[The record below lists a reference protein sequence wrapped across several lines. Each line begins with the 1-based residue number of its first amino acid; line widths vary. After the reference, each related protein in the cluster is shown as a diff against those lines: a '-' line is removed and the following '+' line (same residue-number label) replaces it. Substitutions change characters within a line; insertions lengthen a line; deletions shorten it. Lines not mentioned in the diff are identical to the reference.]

1 MHSYEQGRL
10 DLPFVG
16 HCTFGKRP
24 VCLAWDTLD
33 ADVAVL
39 GVPYDM
45 GTQYRAGARFGPRA
59 IREASTLF
67 SFGHG
72 GAYDHEDD
80 AVYLPMDRV
89 RIVDVGDADIVH
101 TDTAASHRNAE
112 MAIRKILERGA
123 LPVVLGG
130 DHAIN
135 IPCIRA
141 FSNEGPIHIV
151 QIDAHLDF
159 VDVRHGVRE
168 GHGNPMRRAS
178 EQAHVTGLTQLGIRN
193 VSSTAREGYE
203 DARRRGSTIRS
214 VRQCRRL
221 GTDRVLELIPAG
233 VRYYVTIDIDGF
245 DPSIAPGTG
254 TPSHGGFLYWEV
266 MELLQGLARRG
277 EVAGI
282 DLVEVAPAYDPAG
295 ITAMLA
301 AQVLLNFLGYIFH
314 EREVRSTVK
323 NGGADVAGLLLDAVP
338 GR

>member
-1 MHSYEQGRL
+1 MAHGYEQGRL

-16 HCTFGKRP
+16 FCTFGKRP
-24 VCLAWDTLD
+24 ICTDWDKID

-39 GVPYDM
+39 GIPYDM

-80 AVYLPMDRV
+80 AVYLPLDQV
-89 RIVDVGDADIVH
+89 RIVDIGDADIVH
-101 TDTAASHRNAE
+101 TDTATSHANAE
-112 MAIRKILERGA
+112 FAVRKILKAGA

-141 FSNEGPIHIV
+141 FDDQPPIHIV

-178 EQAHVTGLTQLGIRN
+178 EHEHVTGLTQLGIRN
-193 VSSTAREGYE
+193 VSSTAREGYD
-203 DARRRGSTIRS
+203 DARAAGSKILS
-214 VRQCRRL
+214 VRQVRKL
-221 GTDRVLELIPAG
+221 GKAAVLDEIPAG
-233 VRYYVTIDIDGF
+233 KRYYVTIDIDGF

-254 TPSHGGFLYWEV
+254 TPSHGGFLYYEV
-266 MELLQGLARRG
+266 MEILQGLVGRG
-277 EVAGI
+277 EIVGI
-282 DLVEVAPAYDPAG
+282 DLVEVAPAYDPSG
-295 ITAMLA
+295 ITGFLA
-301 AQVLLNFLGYIFH
+301 AQILLNLLGYIFDAKA
-314 EREVRSTVK
+314 RK
-323 NGGADVAGLLLDAVP
+323 AGAPAASAT
-338 GR
+338 